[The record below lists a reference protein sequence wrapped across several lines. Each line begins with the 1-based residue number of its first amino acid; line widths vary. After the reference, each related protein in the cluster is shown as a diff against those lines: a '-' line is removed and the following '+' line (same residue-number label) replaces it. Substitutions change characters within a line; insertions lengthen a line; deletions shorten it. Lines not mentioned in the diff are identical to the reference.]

1 MLSAYEFAR
10 HYHMALARHPLALET
25 YRQHQQKPDL
35 YHAGLTMQ
43 GMQKVKVGNRN
54 LVAGEDYC
62 IREDGGESWLP
73 LGAGPHVKAYRH
85 DWAIVQRNRPHVPV
99 LYGAQGSQTEDEQAM
114 KLLVLFFPWVNTREE
129 ASLLVPYIGSLRLPH
144 MQDWRE
150 ALRARVFRFG
160 FPTEEVKR
168 HVLAFCFVYCL
179 PRHLGLQGGLAEN
192 SDNEGLG
199 DIQVALTEEDLLQAT
214 ATRVRGAGKVDAASF
229 DNSGGDGVSGD
240 TQQEGGTR
248 LYDLTM
254 DMFHRSEAIWLA
266 PQRLANPDP
275 ETQEAFELMQEAPQV
290 EDHALA
296 ARAARAASKA
306 DQPKGA
312 ARVRCRGGL
321 VGPAA
326 ANNDGSNNDPSVMA
340 QEPLT
345 VAMLDEWLQSDRVSN
360 RTNPKQFEFL
370 ELVVDRIK
378 VEASLIPPHQA
389 LRKTDEPLRWL
400 LHGPPGTGKSHVLTF
415 LRELLGMAGQPYGLH
430 YEIIAFQAV
439 NAADLQ
445 GKTIHKAFGFSA
457 RGVAN
462 DGAATENALKT
473 MAFWRWLIVDE
484 ISLTNAKLFASAEQR
499 LRIAIPDASPWKKN
513 AQGEVRPFGGINVL
527 LSGDFR
533 QLPPPAGHYLASVP
547 RSFEDPEGDKKWQ
560 QDPLAEQGRML
571 LWGGTTQGV
580 TELTQR
586 ERCRDDWWNEVVD
599 ELRAGALSEKNHS
612 YLHGYEVKGCKLTK
626 EERSSRQRVITS
638 ADDPRLQESRFKEA
652 VAIVA
657 NNDARYQINKDRAK
671 NYSRASGAPLRW
683 AAAIDTA
690 TAEALQAELC
700 DKEAKIRRDAIFV
713 AWTSYFVKNAL
724 YNIGTIQCPR
734 CDLFIY
740 MDMSYNLLY
749 IYMMQILCVQTS
761 HRQVAP
767 IPRS

>member
-10 HYHMALARHPLALET
+10 HYHMVLARHPLALET

-35 YHAGLTMQ
+35 YHAGLTAQ

-54 LVAGEDYC
+54 LVAGEDYR

-85 DWAIVQRNRPHVPV
+85 NWVIVQRNRPYVPV

-129 ASLLVPYIGSLRLPH
+129 ASVLVPYIGSLRLPH
-144 MQDWRE
+144 MKDWRE

-192 SDNEGLG
+192 SDNEGLE

-214 ATRVRGAGKVDAASF
+214 ATRVRGAGKADADSL
-229 DNSGGDGVSGD
+229 DNGGGDGMRGD
-240 TQQEGGTR
+240 TQQEGGTK

-296 ARAARAASKA
+296 ARAARAAAKA

-378 VEASLIPPHQA
+378 VEAGLIPPHQA

-400 LHGPPGTGKSHVLTF
+400 LHGPPGTGKSHALTF
-415 LRELLGMAGQPYGLH
+415 LRELLGMAGQQYGLH
-430 YEIIAFQAV
+430 YEIVAFQAV

-473 MAFWRWLIVDE
+473 MAFWRWLIMDE
-484 ISLTNAKLFASAEQR
+484 ISLTNAKLLASAEQR
-499 LRIAIPDASPWKKN
+499 LRVAIPDASPWKKN
-513 AQGEVRPFGGINVL
+513 SQGEVRPFGGINVL
-527 LSGDFR
+527 LSGDFH
-533 QLPPPAGHYLASVP
+533 QLPPPAGHYLATVP
-547 RSFEDPEGDKKWQ
+547 RSLSDPEGDKAQ

-571 LWGGTTQGV
+571 LWGGTVQGV

-599 ELRAGALSEKNHS
+599 ELRAGALSERNHC

-626 EERSSRQRVITS
+626 EERRSRQRVITS
-638 ADDPRLQESRFKEA
+638 GDDPRLQESGFKEA

-683 AAAIDTA
+683 AAAVDTA
-690 TAEALQAELC
+690 TTEALQAELC
-700 DKEAKIRRDAIFV
+700 DKEAKIRRDVIF
-713 AWTSYFVKNAL
+713 ASWPSRYSHSL
-724 YNIGTIQCPR
+724 YEFLIPYPFR
-734 CDLFIY
+734 FF
-740 MDMSYNLLY
+740 LL
-749 IYMMQILCVQTS
+749 
-761 HRQVAP
+761 
-767 IPRS
+767 